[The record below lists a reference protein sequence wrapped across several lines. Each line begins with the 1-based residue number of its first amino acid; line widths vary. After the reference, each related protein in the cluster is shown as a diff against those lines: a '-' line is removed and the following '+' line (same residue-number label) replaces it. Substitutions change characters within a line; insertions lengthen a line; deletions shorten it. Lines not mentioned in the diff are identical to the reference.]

1 MLDQS
6 KLTQN
11 KVLQAVIPILK
22 SDEQKI
28 WPTTRKQID
37 GKLRRSV
44 GVFHARVTRRKII
57 DLSHIDLGGLQD
69 RIEFKFMDPVFCW
82 AVRAN
87 ELSLEHTLHFQ
98 HTELRH
104 PETGKPLY
112 GASVQHGRL
121 MQRACAQTPLW

>member
-28 WPTTRKQID
+28 WPAIRKQID
-37 GKLRRSV
+37 GKVRRSV
-44 GVFHARVTRRKII
+44 GTRRKII
-57 DLSHIDLGGLQD
+57 DLSHIELTGLQD

-104 PETGKPLY
+104 PETGEPLY